1 MASRAQLISYC
12 GMVDRVG
19 SIDELRSI
27 VGDYPEL
34 IYSQTGCASIMK
46 AIPKLIERH
55 DEKDFDYNFIMTI
68 INQYRCRAIGGY
80 RDHVKEYGTLDGGS
94 PHDWALNILRLYAR
108 EMIIHTEGA
117 CLVNPSVSKNF
128 PESLKKMGIESP
140 HVIIGYIFFIFD
152 YGNANVEL
160 TDKAYDWFT
169 RRFGYMEAMVNFLQT
184 FADTCC
190 AVSSDAA
197 EGLARIACFARLVDS
212 NRHTNEYSL
221 AKDNSF
227 LYHCKRNDTGWL
239 CDQLENY
246 RGAEGMP
253 KYDLDG
259 NLMTEILDLFTMLS
273 NSLQDRF
280 ITENF
285 FYEYITEIAY
295 YYPLIQQRRDIAE
308 RYEKYFG
315 DQTFDYMATLTD
327 AVYNAVSKVTDYKDP
342 QQDRAATRFI
352 CMAVEDV
359 MRDIHHCFP
368 DVTPEVLK
376 LFLDDTMKAFGRG
389 FKGFSEGI
397 SWAVGDMVHK
407 ICESDEATMESD
419 FDCIELLR
427 AMEAEDIG
435 NDAGNDAVDTASLHR
450 KASGTANAAKNM
462 KAAERK
468 IFNAYHKYKSN
479 EQKVDQT
486 LAKGINALKKAVVG
500 DQQKILIEGK
510 PFSPIGFLKKVILT
524 VGIFNYS
531 KIAGILAIIV
541 SKVMKGKA
549 KKSEKRQL
557 LMELEEELMMVNE
570 KIEDAR
576 GDGNRQ
582 AKYDLMRTRNA
593 LQNAIRRLKYGI
605 GAEEKKPQYN
615 AERLRSTQNYED
627 SSLRG

>member
-12 GMVDRVG
+12 GMVDRAN

-34 IYSQTGCASIMK
+34 IYSQMGCASIMK

-55 DEKDFDYNFIMTI
+55 DERDFDYQFIMTI

-140 HVIIGYIFFIFD
+140 YVIIGYIFFIFD

-160 TDKAYDWFT
+160 NDKAYDWFT

-190 AVSSDAA
+190 AVSSDAI
-197 EGLARIACFARLVDS
+197 EGLARIACFTHLVDS
-212 NRHTNEYSL
+212 DRHTNEYSP

-259 NLMTEILDLFTMLS
+259 DLMTEILNLFTMLS

-397 SWAVGDMVHK
+397 SWSVGDMIHK
-407 ICESDEATMESD
+407 ICESDKVTMESD

-435 NDAGNDAVDTASLHR
+435 NDAGSDAVDNAALHR
-450 KASGTANAAKNM
+450 KASGTVNAAKNM